1 VDEIGNDVKFTEKRG
16 GGLNMRIEMN
26 GMVIEGTV
34 EELREIGVKFPVDE
48 DETQKTELK
57 VGDYAKVIEP
67 GYCGDIEVGSIVKIT
82 NPKDDDG
89 HYRVELLDGSDY
101 DWFADDQ
108 LEKVAEEEIAQAKAK
123 FEVGDYVVP
132 LPVSDEEYAITN
144 TDMYAAKV
152 NEVHSENRI
161 VIEIVAHKKEHEVGE
176 EYTVNP
182 KYFRKATDEE
192 VENATEIVRW
202 TKIGRKP
209 GEFKKG
215 DIVRLLEDSGAHEAG
230 TLVEVHDNGNYK
242 ADDSVWGGEFD
253 WYELVVPV
261 EQRFDI
267 AAEGVH

>member
-1 VDEIGNDVKFTEKRG
+1 
-16 GGLNMRIEMN
+16 MRIEMN

-34 EELREIGVKFPVDE
+34 EELREIGVKFPVE
-48 DETQKTELK
+48 EGEVQAAQEAELK

-101 DWFADDQ
+101 DWFSDDQ
-108 LEKVAEEEIAQAKAK
+108 LEKITEEEFAQ
-123 FEVGDYVVP
+123 
-132 LPVSDEEYAITN
+132 I
-144 TDMYAAKV
+144 
-152 NEVHSENRI
+152 
-161 VIEIVAHKKEHEVGE
+161 
-176 EYTVNP
+176 
-182 KYFRKATDEE
+182 
-192 VENATEIVRW
+192 RW
-202 TKIGRKP
+202 AKIGRKP

-261 EQRFDI
+261 EQRFDL
-267 AAEGVH
+267 AAEAALQ